1 MKRIFITSASS
12 GIGHTVFAHK
22 NGHNVPDERGGIAS
36 EKAGNA
42 ASMKAT
48 PTTVQHISLV
58 QRGATYFEM
67 SGPREFIAAAV
78 LFALMIIIRV
88 INILHYR
95 FDSDEPQHLHVI
107 WGWARGFVQ
116 YRDLFDNHMPL
127 FHLTFAPIFGPLGD
141 RATILYEMR
150 FILLP
155 MYFVA
160 AWCTYQIGTSLFSRR
175 AGVWA
180 VILVSFY
187 ARYHFISL
195 EFRTDNLWA
204 PIWLLCLTVLVTGS
218 LTVRRAFAAGLLL
231 GLCFGVS
238 MKSILFLLSIAVAAP
253 VTLLLVG
260 RRSLALSWTHLV
272 KCIAAFVIS
281 TVTIPATIMI
291 FFAFKGVWRD
301 FRYCVFDFNFL
312 ARSASE
318 NSLASRILVTLT
330 IIIALT
336 IILYVAR
343 RMIRATDGAGLAF
356 RRVFIIMVCTSYF
369 LAFKIIWPM
378 RSHDDDPPFYP
389 LVAVLL
395 SGALLA
401 ASAKLISSKWRVWQI
416 FRRVPLPAFLA
427 ASEIFVLIAIQ
438 PIWKDR
444 TRRETDLLRNVLTLL
459 EPGDYVL
466 DCKGETVFRERGVRA
481 VYENITRSAIQ
492 RGLILDNAPQRCV
505 ETHTCVVATTLIRK
519 FPRDTSLFVRSN
531 YLRVTSNLR
540 IAGKELKPS
549 ATNPLRCEFEVT
561 IPASYEI
568 ISATE
573 NVSGTLDGIPY
584 NGARFLAAGP
594 HTFESTS
601 PSHGL
606 VLLWAQAVDR
616 HFTPFEH
623 HTSPNG

>member
-1 MKRIFITSASS
+1 MKRIFIT
-12 GIGHTVFAHK
+12 
-22 NGHNVPDERGGIAS
+22 GGQQRPS
-36 EKAGNA
+36 LLPLQ
-42 ASMKAT
+42 AT
-48 PTTVQHISLV
+48 PTTSQHTSFA
-58 QRGATYFEM
+58 QRAATYFEM
-67 SGPREFIAAAV
+67 SGPAEFIAAVV
-78 LFALMIIIRV
+78 LFALMIVIRV
-88 INILHYR
+88 VNILRYR
-95 FDSDEPQHLHVI
+95 FDSDEPQHLHII

-127 FHLTFAPIFGPLGD
+127 FHITFAPIFGLIGD

-160 AWCTYQIGTSLFSRR
+160 AWCTYQIGTSLFSKR
-175 AGVWA
+175 AGIWA
-180 VILVSFY
+180 VILAGLY
-187 ARYHFISL
+187 TRYHFISL

-204 PIWLLCLTVLVTGS
+204 PLWLLCITVLVTGP
-218 LTVRRAFAAGLLL
+218 LTVCRALAAGLLL

-238 MKSILFLLSIAVAAP
+238 MKSILFLLSIAVAAL

-260 RRSLALSWTHLV
+260 RRSLALSRTHLV
-272 KCIAAFVIS
+272 KCIAAFVVS

-291 FFAFKGVWRD
+291 FFAFKGLWRD
-301 FRYCVFDFNFL
+301 FRYCVLDFNFL
-312 ARSASE
+312 VRGASE
-318 NSLASRILVTLT
+318 NSLTYRLA
-330 IIIALT
+330 IIIALP
-336 IILYVAR
+336 IILYTTR
-343 RMIRATDGAGLAF
+343 RMIRATDDAGLAF
-356 RRVFIIMVCTSYF
+356 RRVFILMVCISYF
-369 LAFKIIWPM
+369 LAFKTLWPV

-389 LVAVLL
+389 LVAVLC
-395 SGALLA
+395 SAALLA
-401 ASAKLISSKWRVWQI
+401 ASAKLISFKWNAGRILRQ
-416 FRRVPLPAFLA
+416 VPMPAFLA
-427 ASEIFVLIAIQ
+427 VGEIFVLIAMQ

-444 TRRETDLLRNVLTLL
+444 TNRETDLLRNVLTLL
-459 EPGDYVL
+459 EPGDYIL
-466 DCKGETVFRERGVRA
+466 DCKGETVFRQRCIRA
-481 VYENITRSAIQ
+481 VYETITKSAIQ

-505 ETHTCVVATTLIRK
+505 ETSTCVVATTLIRA
-519 FPRDTSLFVRSN
+519 FPRETSRFVRGN
-531 YLRVTSNLR
+531 YLRVTRNLR

-568 ISATE
+568 ISARE

-584 NGARFLAAGP
+584 DGARFLAAGP

-601 PSHGL
+601 LSHGL